1 MARNMIGILCLT
13 MALGGCGVNLRQVAT
28 RVDSVQIDEQTDEGV
43 RVLVTVIAENPNDI
57 PLPIVRAKYEVELAG
72 AESFKFTDL
81 PTATIPA
88 HGTQTIT
95 LPAALAIAGGNVS
108 GNQFKVTGSLIY
120 EPPGEI
126 RKLLTEYGVS
136 LPAASFKAQGALP

>member
-1 MARNMIGILCLT
+1 MARNVIGIVC
-13 MALGGCGVNLRQVAT
+13 MALVFGGCGVNLRQVAT
-28 RVDSVQIDEQTDEGV
+28 RVDSVRIDDQTDQGV
-43 RVLVTVIAENPNDI
+43 RVLVTVVAENPNDI
-57 PLPIVRAKYEVELAG
+57 AMPIVRAKYEVGLAG
-72 AESFKFTDL
+72 AEPFKFTDL

-95 LPAALAIAGGNVS
+95 LPAALAIAGGNASGHEFTVS
-108 GNQFKVTGSLIY
+108 GSLVY

-136 LPAASFKAQGALP
+136 LPAAPFKSQGALP